1 MNKLY
6 SLLSIPAVIAAISG
20 ITMAIQGT
28 LNSQLYQK
36 TSILAATFVVHVIGV
51 ILAFA
56 AVLVTRTPLMEYSWL
71 SIPWYL
77 YLGGVLS
84 VIIIGLVAF
93 SIPKIGVANATTAI
107 IIGQVGLLLS
117 SIILGYLVP
126 NEFLGVPGKFLALSS
141 LLPVLNYFSN
151 KSAIK

>member
-107 IIGQVGLLLS
+107 IIGQVGAALVIDHFGLFGTERIPWS
-117 SIILGYLVP
+117 PWQILGLVL
-126 NEFLGVPGKFLALSS
+126 FAAGAK
-141 LLPVLNYFSN
+141 LLF
-151 KSAIK
+151 K